1 MHGSVT
7 EAGLVALLARA
18 DLAINLHN
26 PTQGEAS
33 PTQLRLWNHALP
45 SIVSRAGWYA
55 SLPAATVATVRPG
68 DEVDGLRQLLG
79 AFLADPARFREM
91 GRSGRELLLRSH
103 APKDYVS
110 GLLEFAEE
118 LARDASPSIPV
129 PLGGWGAFALRE
141 RVREATIKAL
151 AGWADQ
157 GPLHRMFKERVNKA
171 MHELASSQRV
181 SSRRPARR
189 GTPLTISQH
198 PLAAAA

>member
-1 MHGSVT
+1 MALSPRRAWWRCWPGRTWRSTYTTRRRAKRRRRSCGSGT
-7 EAGLVALLARA
+7 SAA
-18 DLAINLHN
+18 D
-26 PTQGEAS
+26 
-33 PTQLRLWNHALP
+33 
-45 SIVSRAGWYA
+45 IVSRAGWYA

-141 RVREATIKAL
+141 HVREATIKAL